1 MRWAQVRRH
10 ASVKMPATLGSW
22 SVSASSCRHA
32 VQEERHRSFR
42 RTLVEV
48 GHPLVPQDVEARDK
62 GEVGVILFEVH
73 MDSVL
78 GSTCGAMGS
87 FGTVGRQR
95 WVARCGEP
103 RSQGAN
109 KEGAMSET
117 HKLNAHHRAT
127 VQKIF
132 QHPVSHNIQWHDVA
146 SLLRAVGEVTEEH
159 DGRLKVVL
167 GPETETLDV
176 PAHHD
181 INEQM
186 VVDLRRMLKGA
197 GITA

>member
-1 MRWAQVRRH
+1 
-10 ASVKMPATLGSW
+10 
-22 SVSASSCRHA
+22 
-32 VQEERHRSFR
+32 
-42 RTLVEV
+42 
-48 GHPLVPQDVEARDK
+48 
-62 GEVGVILFEVH
+62 
-73 MDSVL
+73 
-78 GSTCGAMGS
+78 
-87 FGTVGRQR
+87 
-95 WVARCGEP
+95 
-103 RSQGAN
+103 
-109 KEGAMSET
+109 MSET

-132 QHPVSHNIQWHDVA
+132 QYPVSHNIQWHDVA